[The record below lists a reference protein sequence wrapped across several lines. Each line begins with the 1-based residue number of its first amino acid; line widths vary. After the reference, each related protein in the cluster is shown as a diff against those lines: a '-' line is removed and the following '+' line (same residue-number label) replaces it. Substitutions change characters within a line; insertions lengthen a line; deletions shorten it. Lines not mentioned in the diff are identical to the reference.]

1 MWLNIRNEMMKYTKK
16 YMIEN
21 NIRIITIKD
30 EFQYVAVSK
39 KIIDLGFETRGDL
52 IKGYNDFKEKTI
64 ITNIGNYWT
73 NMPNH
78 SRINN
83 GITAEEFLK
92 DMDKKKCNKCEAYK
106 ETSEFHKDDN
116 CKDNFKTICKKCTSK
131 DRKERREDSITLTGD
146 DKRRWEIQKKIEG
159 WCKNTIKKDFFDISK
174 DIKRCFD
181 NGLSYY
187 GLKSIV
193 GESDLKWFFGIAE
206 TMTMKEAIEKNL
218 DFEFEG
224 TKYIFIESGELV
236 KCCAVPDIDI
246 KWVLKNQNETV
257 TIRGNK

>member
-1 MWLNIRNEMMKYTKK
+1 MQKGNYA
-16 YMIEN
+16 
-21 NIRIITIKD
+21 IKTANMD
-30 EFQYVAVSK
+30 RKEFNKLVSK
-39 KIIDLGFETRGDL
+39 LGHKDYEPIQSYLVVNEIGIYSTYFPGD
-52 IKGYNDFKEKTI
+52 NTI
-64 ITNIGNYWT
+64 ITT
-73 NMPNH
+73 
-78 SRINN
+78 
-83 GITAEEFLK
+83 EDFLK